1 MEDID
6 EEGFK
11 SFKIYLDNY
20 NIKKQLEGTE
30 LEEYKDIILNSL
42 DKAVDTL
49 QNLLRIQPL
58 LYGYQFRFDCMKK
71 INLLT
76 KH

>member
-11 SFKIYLDNY
+11 SFKIYIDKSTIKTQIEGDELD
-20 NIKKQLEGTE
+20 L
-30 LEEYKDIILNSL
+30 ILNSL
-42 DKAVDTL
+42 DKAAGTL